1 MSDARFHSRAAQVR
15 GLLATLALAAVA
27 TVAPTAAA
35 IQSDDAAAILS
46 AADAVRNPPGS
57 YSVNIK
63 LTEYRNGELNDSS
76 SLTVYSKPVAG
87 AGQYGHL
94 ARFTHPASEAGKLLL
109 RNGSDLWFYDNDSKA
124 TIRISA
130 QARLMGQASNG
141 DVLSINLARDYAAE
155 LVGYEAVE
163 DDTRAKRAAV
173 RLRLKAQGEAAA
185 YAAIDFWV
193 DESNRRPI
201 KAQFRTA
208 EGRLLKT
215 AFYRRY
221 QPELGA
227 ERPTETV
234 IVDGLDNSWVT
245 VIRSTGYK
253 AREVPQAWLQR
264 DYLPRFTGDE

>member
-1 MSDARFHSRAAQVR
+1 MFEVRFHRPAALVR
-15 GLLATLALAAVA
+15 GLLAMAIALAAFA
-27 TVAPTAAA
+27 TAAA
-35 IQSDDAAAILS
+35 TQGDDAAAILA

-63 LTEYRNGELNDSS
+63 LSEYRNGELNDSS
-76 SLTVYSKPVAG
+76 SLTVYTKPVAG

-94 ARFTHPASEAGKLLL
+94 ARYTHPATEAGKLLL
-109 RNGSDLWFYDNDSKA
+109 RNGNDLWFFDPDSKA

-155 LVGYEAVE
+155 LVGREVVE
-163 DDTRAKRAAV
+163 DDTRTKRAAV
-173 RLRLKAQGEAAA
+173 RLKLKAQGDTAA

-221 QPELGA
+221 QSELGA

-245 VIRSTGYK
+245 VIRTGGYK

-264 DYLPRFTGDE
+264 DYLPRFSADER

>member
-1 MSDARFHSRAAQVR
+1 MSDTCFHRRATGVR
-15 GLLATLALAAVA
+15 GLLATALALAAFA
-27 TVAPTAAA
+27 TAAPA
-35 IQSDDAAAILS
+35 AAVTQGDDAAAILS

-87 AGQYGHL
+87 SYSNL
-94 ARFTHPASEAGKLLL
+94 ARFTHPATEAGKLLL

-155 LVGYEAVE
+155 LVGREVVE
-163 DDTRAKRAAV
+163 DDTRTKRAAV
-173 RLRLKAQGEAAA
+173 RLKLKAQGDAAA

-208 EGRLLKT
+208 EGRLMKT

-221 QPELGA
+221 QSELGA

-245 VIRSTGYK
+245 VIRSSGYK

-264 DYLPRFTGDE
+264 DYLPRFSPDER

>member
-1 MSDARFHSRAAQVR
+1 VR
-15 GLLATLALAAVA
+15 CLLAAALALAAFA
-27 TVAPTAAA
+27 AAAPTAGATA
-35 IQSDDAAAILS
+35 TTAQGDDAAAILA
-46 AADAVRNPPGS
+46 AADAVRNPSSS

-87 AGQYGHL
+87 AGEYSHL
-94 ARFTHPASEAGKLLL
+94 ARYTHPATEAGKLLL
-109 RNGSDLWFYDNDSKA
+109 RNGNDLWFFDNDSKA

-141 DVLSINLARDYAAE
+141 DVLSVNMARDYTPT
-155 LVGYEAVE
+155 LVGHEVVE
-163 DDTRAKRAAV
+163 DDTRTKRASV
-173 RLRLKAQGEAAA
+173 RLKLKARSDAAA
-185 YAAIDFWV
+185 YAAVDFWV
-193 DESNRRPI
+193 DESNRHPI

-221 QPELGA
+221 QSELGTD
-227 ERPTETV
+227 RPTETV

-245 VIRSTGYK
+245 VIRSSGYK

-264 DYLPRFTGDE
+264 DYLPRFSADER

>member
-1 MSDARFHSRAAQVR
+1 MSDARFDLRAAVVR
-15 GLLATLALAAVA
+15 ALLATAIALTAF
-27 TVAPTAAA
+27 AAA
-35 IQSDDAAAILS
+35 AATQADDAAAILS

-87 AGQYGHL
+87 AGQYAHL
-94 ARFTHPASEAGKLLL
+94 ARYTHPATEAGKLLL
-109 RNGSDLWFYDNDSKA
+109 RNGNDLWFYDNDSKA

-141 DVLSINLARDYAAE
+141 DVLSVNLARDYGAE
-155 LVGYEAVE
+155 LVGHEQVE
-163 DDTRAKRAAV
+163 DDTRTKRAAV
-173 RLRLKAQGEAAA
+173 HLKLKAQSDTAA

-221 QPELGA
+221 QSELGT

-245 VIRSTGYK
+245 VIRSSGYK

-264 DYLPRFTGDE
+264 DYLPRFTPDEK

>member
-1 MSDARFHSRAAQVR
+1 MSEVRLHRRAAWVR
-15 GLLATLALAAVA
+15 SLLATALMLAAFA
-27 TVAPTAAA
+27 TVAPSGAAP
-35 IQSDDAAAILS
+35 QGDDAAAILS

-63 LTEYRNGELNDSS
+63 LMEYRNGELNDSS
-76 SLTVYSKPVAG
+76 SLTVYTKPVAG

-94 ARFTHPASEAGKLLL
+94 ARYTHPATEAGKLLL
-109 RNGSDLWFYDNDSKA
+109 RNGNDLWFYDPQSKA
-124 TIRISA
+124 SIRISA

-155 LVGYEAVE
+155 LVGREAVE
-163 DDTRAKRAAV
+163 DDTRTKRAAMH
-173 RLRLKAQGEAAA
+173 LKLKAQSDEAA

-193 DESNRRPI
+193 DETNRRPI

-221 QPELGA
+221 QSELGA

-245 VIRSTGYK
+245 VIRLSGYK
-253 AREVPQAWLQR
+253 AREVPQTWLQR
-264 DYLPRFTGDE
+264 D